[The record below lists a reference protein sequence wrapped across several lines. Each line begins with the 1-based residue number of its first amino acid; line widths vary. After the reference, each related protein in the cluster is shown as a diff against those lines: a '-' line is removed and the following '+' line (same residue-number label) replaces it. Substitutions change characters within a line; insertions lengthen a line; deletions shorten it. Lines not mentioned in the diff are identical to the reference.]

1 MDVAMRRHLREVWW
15 LFLLRGIALIL
26 FGVAA
31 VVWPDVTLVAIAIA
45 FAVYLLIS
53 GVIHIIASIRGQNA
67 LGMWFLELLLGLAEI
82 GVGVYLLKNKLAL
95 AAFIAV
101 VGIALIFYGILEVIT
116 AFEPGEDSGR
126 RFLLIV
132 GGALGI
138 VAGFI
143 VLRYPVS
150 SGLAF
155 TWVLGVWGLVVG
167 AMQVAMA
174 LSLHHQFAEL
184 ERG

>member
-1 MDVAMRRHLREVWW
+1 
-15 LFLLRGIALIL
+15 
-26 FGVAA
+26 
-31 VVWPDVTLVAIAIA
+31 
-45 FAVYLLIS
+45 
-53 GVIHIIASIRGQNA
+53 A

-101 VGIALIFYGILEVIT
+101 VGVALIFYGILEVIT